1 MKTIIFILACAISIQ
16 SFSQNKLLKGTVK
29 TIAEHHNV
37 NIDSLH
43 TGDHKEHV
51 HVEPLPGASIYWMG
65 TRTGTTTD
73 TEGKFTLAV
82 PQDETTKLVVSF
94 VGHQNDTL
102 EIKNTDEPIEILLHT
117 GTELNEVVVRERTKG
132 SYLSKA
138 APLQMET
145 ITSSGLKRL
154 ACCNLSESFEN
165 NATVDVGYSDAVS
178 GAKQIKMLG
187 LAGVYSQLLSENIPS
202 IRGLATTYGLNY
214 IPGSWMESIQISKGT
229 ASVINGY
236 ESVTGQINVEFKKPK
251 DSPPLYLN
259 LYGNNFGKGELNI
272 NTSLEVNEDWS
283 TMLMAHGSMYNNT
296 IDYNEDGFLDIPKN
310 EQINIY
316 NRWNY
321 VSHNGKGQVGFKVL
335 DENRTG
341 GQEMY
346 FTGTEQEK
354 NQAYFIDINTR
365 RYQAYAKRGFL
376 LDDHGSSLGLKF
388 SASYFDQNT
397 TFGNNAYHGT
407 QESYFATAVY
417 QAELAES
424 HTLTSGVG
432 YQYDHYNET
441 FNDTVFKR
449 TESVPGVFS
458 EYTFSVRDQFNFIT
472 GIRYDYNSHYGN
484 LLTPRIHFKWN
495 VDDNAVIRGSA
506 GRGFR
511 SPNIFAENL
520 GILASSRNLIFEDDF
535 KIEEAWNYGLNASY
549 DFHVIGH
556 SPMVL
561 SVDYYRTT
569 FINKVVVD
577 FDQNFNEVHFYNLS
591 GKSFSNSF
599 QTSLDFEPASQL
611 QITLAYRLNDVKT
624 TFNGDLKAKPFV
636 KKHKGLASISFT
648 TNDDQWQFDA
658 TNQFAGKSRLTYTGD
673 NPTEYQR
680 REHSPAH
687 YILHAQITR
696 NIKDFEVYLG
706 GENLTGFKQNNPI
719 IASDDPF
726 GRFFDSS
733 FIWGPLVGRKIYA
746 GIRYKIK

>member
-29 TIAEHHNV
+29 TIAEHKNV
-37 NIDSLH
+37 NRHISDS
-43 TGDHKEHV
+43 GDHKKHA
-51 HVEPLPGASIYWMG
+51 HLEPLPGASIYWLDTRIG
-65 TRTGTTTD
+65 TSTD
-73 TEGKFTLAV
+73 MEGNFTIPV
-82 PQDETTKLVVSF
+82 PQNAKNKLVVSF
-94 VGHQNDTL
+94 IGHKNDTL
-102 EIKNTDEPIEILLHT
+102 EIKKTDEPIEIQLYT

-132 SYLSKA
+132 AYLSKA

-165 NATVDVGYSDAVS
+165 NATVDVGYTDAVS

-236 ESVTGQINVEFKKPK
+236 ESVTGQINVELKKPK

-259 LYGNNFGKGELNI
+259 IYGNNFGKGELNI
-272 NTSLEVNEDWS
+272 NTSFEVNEDWS

-296 IDYNEDGFLDIPKN
+296 IDYNKDGFIDIPKN
-310 EQINIY
+310 DQINIY

-321 VSHNGKGQVGFKVL
+321 VAHNGKGQVGFKVL

-341 GQEMY
+341 GQKKY

-365 RYQAYAKRGFL
+365 HYQAYAKRGFL

-388 SASYFDQNT
+388 STSYFDQNT

-407 QESYFATAVY
+407 QESFFVTAVY

-449 TESVPGVFS
+449 TESVPGVFT
-458 EYTFSVRDQFNFIT
+458 EYTFSVRDHFNFIT
-472 GIRYDYNSHYGN
+472 GVRYDYNSHYGN

-520 GILASSRNLIFEDDF
+520 GILASSRNLIFKDDF
-535 KIEEAWNYGLNASY
+535 NIEEAWNYGLNAAY
-549 DFHVIGH
+549 DFHVFGH

-561 SVDYYRTT
+561 SVDFYRTT

-599 QTSLDFEPASQL
+599 QTSLDFEPARQL

-648 TNDDQWQFDA
+648 TKDDQWQFDA
-658 TNQFAGKSRLTYTGD
+658 TNQFAGSSRLPYTGD

-680 REHSPAH
+680 KEYSPAH

-696 NIKDFEVYLG
+696 NINNFEIYLG

-719 IASDDPF
+719 IAFDDPF

-733 FIWGPLVGRKIYA
+733 FIWGPLAGRKIYA
-746 GIRYKIK
+746 GIRYEIK